1 MTAPSSSRPSSS
13 TTRISAPNKN
23 SKPSP
28 SWTLDE
34 HVSHLTS
41 LLKAYPAAEELQS
54 TWDGYSTTSA
64 TKGSDSLALG
74 LKNYK
79 AALDSGRRIGGNDS
93 NKVVQQAA
101 GPSSTPTP
109 SGLPLWTVVRI
120 LKASWHAD
128 GSWPLVGADASEE
141 ETFLSILPASNPAQQ
156 NGTVAEATPPTMR
169 IPRSVHPAGL
179 LVKRKAPL
187 VTTMAMEPGPPAR
200 PDPTPDQ
207 VAQAYRS
214 RGIAVPDPPA
224 YVPSDDED
232 GAVADPAGPAANDN
246 DSA

>member
-1 MTAPSSSRPSSS
+1 MTAPSSSLPSSS
-13 TTRISAPNKN
+13 STRISAPTKN
-23 SKPSP
+23 PKPSP

-34 HVSHLTS
+34 HVSHLTA
-41 LLKAYPAAEELQS
+41 LLKAHPAAEELQS
-54 TWDGYSTTSA
+54 IWDGYPTASA
-64 TKGSDSLALG
+64 TKGSNPLALG

-93 NKVVQQAA
+93 NKVGQQV
-101 GPSSTPTP
+101 GPSSTR

-169 IPRSVHPAGL
+169 IPRSVHPAEL
-179 LVKRKAPL
+179 LIKRRAPL